1 MIAVD
6 TNILVR
12 YAVKDDP
19 KQTLLATDFLRNNT
33 CFFSKT
39 VLLELVWVLSS
50 KNGYNLSREVVI
62 ERIKHIVGL
71 DNITT
76 ENDQHFSD
84 ALKWYLAGMDFA
96 DALHLIGSESL
107 DGFATLDKRMVNKS
121 KEIKADEE
129 IIYLK

>member
-12 YAVKDDP
+12 YAIKDDP
-19 KQTLLATDFLRNNT
+19 KQTVLATDFLRENT

-50 KNGYNLSREVVI
+50 KNGYNLSREIVV

-71 DNITT
+71 ENITT
-76 ENDQHFSD
+76 ENDQYF
-84 ALKWYLAGMDFA
+84 ATTLEWYLAGMDFA
-96 DALHLIGSESL
+96 DTLHLIGSELSALLKMLHKEKQKRAGNLHSL
-107 DGFATLDKRMVNKS
+107 L
-121 KEIKADEE
+121 I
-129 IIYLK
+129 